1 MSAME
6 PDEYDEDYKEEAT
19 IEYRGLAMEEAE
31 VLRPQEMSLD
41 DTYKRLD
48 DVYFPLNDNIER
60 LTTRMDELKEK
71 MYMIRRQNAIR
82 TEATIDGLTRL
93 SIDGGYEYLKN
104 RLVTVK

>member
-31 VLRPQEMSLD
+31 VLKQ
-41 DTYKRLD
+41 
-48 DVYFPLNDNIER
+48 
-60 LTTRMDELKEK
+60 K
-71 MYMIRRQNAIR
+71 MYMIRRQNTIR

>member
-19 IEYRGLAMEEAE
+19 IE
-31 VLRPQEMSLD
+31 
-41 DTYKRLD
+41 
-48 DVYFPLNDNIER
+48 

-71 MYMIRRQNAIR
+71 MYMIRRQNTIR